1 MREIPETL
9 PNEWLKWICSSQNP
23 DELRENYDQ
32 WADTYEIDVSD
43 VWKPVPLAA
52 ALMLSEQMS
61 NKRVMILDV
70 GVGTGLVGTALAT
83 LGFDD
88 LIGIDISPGM
98 LRQAAE
104 KGIYRSLICCA
115 IGDERFRTLEQANGI
130 IAAGVFAETHAGSA
144 ELRALQERI
153 KPEGVLVFTARRSFL
168 PKLQDVL
175 DQPRWTLLDSKVMP
189 IYEDPMHVLAYR
201 IDA

>member
-1 MREIPETL
+1 MPETL
-9 PNEWLKWICSSQNP
+9 PNEWLRWICSSQNP
-23 DELRENYDQ
+23 NELRKNYDQ
-32 WADTYEIDVSD
+32 WAATYEIDVSG

-61 NKRVMILDV
+61 NKRGMILDV
-70 GVGTGLVGTALAT
+70 GVGTGLVGIALAE

-115 IGDERFRTLEQANGI
+115 IGDERFGNLERANSI
-130 IAAGVFAETHAGSA
+130 IATGVFAETHAGSA
-144 ELRALQERI
+144 ELRALQEKI
-153 KPEGVLVFTARRSFL
+153 EPEGNLVFTARRSFL

-175 DQPRWTLLDSKVMP
+175 DQPRWTLLDSKLMP
-189 IYEDPMHVLAYR
+189 IYDDPMYVLAYR
-201 IDA
+201 ICA